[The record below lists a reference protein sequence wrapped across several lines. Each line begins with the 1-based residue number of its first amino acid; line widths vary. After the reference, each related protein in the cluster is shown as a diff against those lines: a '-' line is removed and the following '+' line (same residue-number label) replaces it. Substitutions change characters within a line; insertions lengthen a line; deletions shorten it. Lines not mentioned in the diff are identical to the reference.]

1 MLVSR
6 ICAGLFVGLLGC
18 FALAALWDWFLA
30 SGILDYW
37 PVIGLGSCF
46 GAETDT
52 PVLRIP
58 STGF

>member
-18 FALAALWDWFLA
+18 FALAVLWDWFLA

-37 PVIGLGSCF
+37 PVIGLGY
-46 GAETDT
+46 
-52 PVLRIP
+52 VLITADRALL
-58 STGF
+58 GLLFRG

>member
-18 FALAALWDWFLA
+18 SALAVLWDWFLA

-37 PVIGLGSCF
+37 PVVELGYVVITADRALLGLLFRG
-46 GAETDT
+46 
-52 PVLRIP
+52 
-58 STGF
+58 